1 MNENME
7 LAVALLVAFVVG
19 IFTIVFTGS
28 SDGALVAWLVS
39 FGLTFLATQTQVK
52 EDN

>member
-7 LAVALLVAFVVG
+7 ILTAVLVTFVVG

-28 SDGALVAWLVS
+28 TDGALVAWLVS
-39 FGLTFLATQTQVK
+39 FVLTFLATQTFK

>member
-7 LAVALLVAFVVG
+7 VLTAILVAFVVG

-28 SDGALVAWLVS
+28 SDGALVAWLLS
-39 FGLTFLATQTQVK
+39 FGLTFLATQTFK

>member
-7 LAVALLVAFVVG
+7 LVVALLVAFVVG

-28 SDGALVAWLVS
+28 SDGALVAWWVS
-39 FGLTFLATQTQVK
+39 LTVTFLAVQTFK
-52 EDN
+52 GDN

>member
-1 MNENME
+1 MNENLE
-7 LAVALLVAFVVG
+7 VSTALLVAFVVG

-28 SDGALVAWLVS
+28 TDGALVAWLVS
-39 FGLTFLATQTQVK
+39 FALTFLGAQTFK